1 MRIGGNVVKRLA
13 EARVAARRDA
23 LLRAAAAVETTTMA
37 TGNDDEELR
46 KAIAASL
53 AEQPAADE
61 NADIQRAIE
70 ASTTPQDLNALTAAE
85 QDKLTIEQMN
95 AINDEIQSNQ
105 AMVGDRVG
113 VAAALAGEYDGN
125 ANAGFARGIAELD
138 GRYASLRRVRKDGNC
153 FYRGFLYRY
162 VEHLC
167 ELQAGRGAGAPH
179 PELERVRAVVR
190 ASKAKILSVDYEET
204 AIDMFWEMLVEVLD
218 DVPKTTLDQWH
229 AKMNEEHGVAMHIV
243 WFCRVLSAA
252 QIKLNAD
259 RFAPFVMDE
268 NGVADVAEFCRREV
282 EPVNHECEQVQIIA
296 LTEML
301 EIPVAIEYLDGS
313 GTPSKLVFPEGA
325 SPVVNLLYRPGHYD
339 ILYEE

>member
-1 MRIGGNVVKRLA
+1 M
-13 EARVAARRDA
+13 AA
-23 LLRAAAAVETTTMA
+23 
-37 TGNDDEELR
+37 GNDDEELR

-125 ANAGFARGIAELD
+125 ANAGFGGIAELD
-138 GRYASLRRVRKDGNC
+138 GKYASLRRVRKDGNC

-162 VEHLC
+162 LEHLC

-218 DVPKTTLDQWH
+218 DVPKTTLAQWH

-268 NGVADVAEFCRREV
+268 TGAADVADFCRREV

-296 LTEML
+296 HGML
-301 EIPVAIEYLDGS
+301 EIPV
-313 GTPSKLVFPEGA
+313 PSSTSTEQHAAKLVFPRA
-325 SPVVNLLYRPGHYD
+325 PL
-339 ILYEE
+339 